1 MYVFL
6 VIVDLKNPGFDLI
19 FAANAGKQMRHNH
32 RTQGGGDG
40 KADA

>member
-6 VIVDLKNPGFDLI
+6 MIVDLKNPGFDLI
-19 FAANAGKQMRHNH
+19 FAANAEKQMRRRH
-32 RTQGGGDG
+32 RKAADC